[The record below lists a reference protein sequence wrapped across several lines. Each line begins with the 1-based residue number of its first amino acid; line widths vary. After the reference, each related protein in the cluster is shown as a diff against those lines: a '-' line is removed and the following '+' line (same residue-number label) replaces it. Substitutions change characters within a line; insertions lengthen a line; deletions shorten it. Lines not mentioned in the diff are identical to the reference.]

1 MEEDK
6 DLSQF
11 KKEFNK
17 KEKELNTGKIKE
29 IIMMTC
35 TINLRVMKP
44 EEEHLPLQIVLM
56 TKKIMILLM
65 ATNPF
70 QLTAEFL

>member
-1 MEEDK
+1 LEEDR

-29 IIMMTC
+29 ITMMTC
-35 TINLRVMKP
+35 IINLRVMKP

>member
-1 MEEDK
+1 MEEDR

-29 IIMMTC
+29 ITMMTC
-35 TINLRVMKP
+35 IINLRVMKR
-44 EEEHLPLQIVLM
+44 EEEHLPLLIVLM
-56 TKKIMILLM
+56 TKKVMILLM
-65 ATNPF
+65 ATNLF